1 MKRLSMIAAV
11 AAAAVWS
18 ASAMADD
25 VREERAW
32 AWSPLGIGIAAPLQL
47 PFMSSD
53 IWGLRLGGAFA
64 YNADM
69 FGIDGG
75 VVEVSSGSVA
85 GIQGAA
91 FTWTLEDVYGI
102 QSAGLANVV
111 KGSFYG
117 IECSPVNVVWGEF
130 WGIQAGAVNFDGF
143 VAGLQVGATVNWNIS
158 DSYGAQFSVAN
169 ADQEAFKG
177 FSCGVVNYAT
187 TFTGFQLGVVNVAT
201 DATGFQLG
209 LVNGVESMNGV
220 QIGVVNL
227 IAESKLP
234 VMVIANASF

>member
-1 MKRLSMIAAV
+1 
-11 AAAAVWS
+11 
-18 ASAMADD
+18 
-25 VREERAW
+25 
-32 AWSPLGIGIAAPLQL
+32 
-47 PFMSSD
+47 MSSD

-69 FGIDGG
+69 FGVDCGL
-75 VVEVSSGSVA
+75 VEISTGSVA
-85 GIQGAA
+85 GLQGAA
-91 FTWTLEDVYGI
+91 FTWTMGDAYGI
-102 QSAGLANVV
+102 QAAGPANVV

-117 IECSPVNVVWGEF
+117 IECGFVNVVWGDF
-130 WGIQAGAVNFDGF
+130 WGVQSGVVNFDGF
-143 VAGLQVGATVNWNIS
+143 FAGLQAGAAVNWNVS

-177 FSCGVVNYAT
+177 FSCGAVNYAT
-187 TFTGFQLGVVNVAT
+187 SFTGFQLGVVNVAE

-209 LVNGVESMNGV
+209 LVNGAEKMHGL
-220 QIGVVNL
+220 QIGAVNL